1 VLTPKLIKQIA
12 PPARDEYVKS
22 LTSDAGWATLARYKI
37 TDKLEPLAGFLAT
50 CAHETAGF
58 HYLRELLN
66 YTPQGL
72 RRAWPNRF
80 GNKSDAELIPLCR
93 SEKALAAAVYNGRM
107 GNRPGTD
114 DGYNF
119 RGAGYLQITGR
130 DNFVKYGKLVGIDF
144 STDPP
149 PSTDDTDAL
158 LVMAAALWAAGRCNE
173 LCEGGN
179 FPGACAVINVGNASL
194 VSKVLNM
201 EDREK
206 WFQRIL
212 KEFGKY
218 ENVLES
224 PLPQAPP
231 DGAGTAPTHGV
242 GATPAGA
249 TRGFSTQPVLRPRAV
264 QPATDGHWYDGFT
277 RWFRS
282 SDEDTPAA
290 VLHPDR
296 FGPGDP
302 NFRHPTDIN

>member
-1 VLTPKLIKQIA
+1 MLTPELIKQIA
-12 PPARDEYVKS
+12 PNARDEYVKS

-37 TDKLEPLAGFLAT
+37 ADKLEPLAGFLAT

-58 HYLRELLN
+58 KYLRELLN

-80 GNKSDAELIPLCR
+80 GSKSDAELVPLCR

-144 STDPP
+144 ATDPP

-179 FPGACAVINVGNASL
+179 FAGACAVINVGNAAL

-201 EDREK
+201 DDREK
-206 WFQRIL
+206 WFRRIM

-218 ENVLES
+218 ENVLE
-224 PLPQAPP
+224 PPAPP
-231 DGAGTAPTHGV
+231 DGAGAAPTNGA
-242 GATPAGA
+242 GATPTGA
-249 TRGFSTQPVLRPRAV
+249 TRSFGTRSVLQPRAV
-264 QPATDGHWYDGFT
+264 QPQDEGHWYDAVT

-282 SDEDTPAA
+282 SDDDTPAA
-290 VLHPDR
+290 ILHPDR
-296 FGPGDP
+296 FGSGDP
-302 NFRHPTDIN
+302 NFRHFTDSD